1 MDVLIFLVR
10 LLFSALLYAF
20 LGTLFYFL
28 WRDMRQTTRQQ
39 AAPAVRERPG
49 QLRVLS
55 EHNGSSTGTL
65 LPLTPFTT
73 IGRSDS
79 NTITITD
86 PYASSEHALL
96 AWRNGQWW
104 LEDRD
109 SRNGTLLNNIPV
121 DAPVIIS
128 HGDVIGIGQMQ
139 LQFEYCDLAG
149 LESSSELHTA

>member
-1 MDVLIFLVR
+1 MDVVIFLVR
-10 LLFSALLYAF
+10 LLFSTLLYVF
-20 LGTLFYFL
+20 LGALFFLL
-28 WRDMRQTTRQQ
+28 WRDIRTATRHPI
-39 AAPAVRERPG
+39 APAVRERPG

-55 EHNGSSTGTL
+55 GYNDLSEGTL

-79 NTITITD
+79 NTIAIAD
-86 PYASSEHALL
+86 PYASGEHALL

-109 SRNGTLLNNIPV
+109 SRNGTLLNDMPV
-121 DAPVIIS
+121 DTPLIVS

-139 LQFEYCDLAG
+139 LRFEYCDLAA
-149 LESSSELHTA
+149 SETH